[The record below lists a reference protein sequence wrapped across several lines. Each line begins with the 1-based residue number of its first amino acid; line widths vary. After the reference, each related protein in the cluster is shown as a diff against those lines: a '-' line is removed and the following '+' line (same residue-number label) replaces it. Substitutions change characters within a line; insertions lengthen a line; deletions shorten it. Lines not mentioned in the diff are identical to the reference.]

1 MIGAKRFISKNS
13 WVWAAL
19 GTLAIWTVI
28 SILSGGFSFK
38 TLFLNATLAT
48 FAFLLGIAELY
59 IITSG
64 EGAIDLS
71 VAYTFTL
78 TAYISAKM
86 FRGGSTL
93 TGILIILAVCIL
105 IGLLNAFVN
114 VCLHV
119 HAMIGTL
126 AVGYILY
133 SVVLV
138 YAQYSTMAPAK
149 GWASFIQSQIG
160 GFSVPT
166 AFCLL
171 LIAAMVVVLYHT
183 KFGKQ
188 LHAVGQGHLAAKFA
202 GIPVSRILTIS
213 FVASSLLA
221 GLGGVICCAYV
232 NGSYQTLGSTYQMS
246 AISAAM
252 IGGTLVSGD
261 KSSVVGT
268 YLGAVMLTLLGT
280 LLNLTGLDKGW
291 QYVIEGLIIILLLF
305 NGSSASKR

>member
-1 MIGAKRFISKNS
+1 MIAAKRFINKNS
-13 WVWAAL
+13 WVWAAV
-19 GTLAIWTVI
+19 GTLVIWTVI
-28 SILSGGFSFK
+28 SVMSGGFSFK

-48 FAFLLGIAELY
+48 FAFLLGISELF

-78 TAYISAKM
+78 AAYISAKM
-86 FRGGSTL
+86 FRSGTTL
-93 TGILIILAVCIL
+93 AGIAMIIAVCIL
-105 IGLLNAFVN
+105 IGLVNSFVN

-133 SVVLV
+133 TVVLI
-138 YAQYSTMAPAK
+138 YAQSSTMAPDKLWAK
-149 GWASFIQSQIG
+149 FCQSQIG

-166 AFCLL
+166 ALCLIV
-171 LIAAMVVVLYHT
+171 IAFMVVILYHT
-183 KFGKQ
+183 KFGKH

-202 GIPVSRILTIS
+202 GIPVKRILVIS
-213 FVASSLLA
+213 FVSSSLIA

-252 IGGTLVSGD
+252 IGGTLVSGG

-268 YLGAVMLTLLGT
+268 YFGAIMLTLLGT
-280 LLNLTGLDKGW
+280 LLNLTDLAKGW
-291 QYVIEGLIIILLLF
+291 QYVIEGLIIILLLISGTT
-305 NGSSASKR
+305 NKQR

>member
-1 MIGAKRFISKNS
+1 MDAAKKFIHKNS
-13 WVWAAL
+13 WVWAAA
-19 GTLAIWTVI
+19 GTLLIWCVI
-28 SILSGGFSFK
+28 SVMSGGFSLK
-38 TLFLNATLAT
+38 TMFLNATLAT
-48 FAFLLGIAELY
+48 FAFLLGISELF

-78 TAYISAKM
+78 SAYISAKL
-86 FRGGSTL
+86 FRSGTVL
-93 TGILIILAVCIL
+93 MGILLIIAVCIL
-105 IGLLNAFVN
+105 IGLVNSFVN

-126 AVGYILY
+126 AVGYILFTI
-133 SVVLV
+133 VLI
-138 YAQYSTMAPAK
+138 YAQSSTMAPDKLWAK
-149 GWASFIQSQIG
+149 FCQSQIG

-166 AFCLL
+166 ALCLIV
-171 LIAAMVVVLYHT
+171 IAFMVVVLYHT

-188 LHAVGQGHLAAKFA
+188 LHAVGQGHLAGKFA
-202 GIPVSRILTIS
+202 GVPVNRILVIS
-213 FVASSLLA
+213 FVSSSLIA

-232 NGSYQTLGSTYQMS
+232 NGSYQTLGDTYQMS

-252 IGGTLVSGD
+252 IGGTLVSGG

-280 LLNLTGLDKGW
+280 LLNLTGLAKGW
-291 QYVIEGLIIILLLF
+291 QYVIEGLIIIMLLVSGTG
-305 NGSSASKR
+305 NRR

>member
-1 MIGAKRFISKNS
+1 MIAAKRFIHKNS
-13 WVWAAL
+13 WVWAAI
-19 GTLAIWTVI
+19 GTLAIWAVI
-28 SILSGGFSFK
+28 SIISGGVSFK

-48 FAFLLGIAELY
+48 FAFLLGVAELF

-78 TAYISAKM
+78 SAYISAKM
-86 FRGGSTL
+86 FRDNTTL
-93 TGILIILAVCIL
+93 PGILIIIAVCVV
-105 IGLLNAFVN
+105 IGLVNAFVN

-126 AVGYILY
+126 AVGYILF

-138 YAQYSTMAPAK
+138 YAQFSTMAPDKSWAK
-149 GWASFIQSQIG
+149 FVQSQVG

-171 LIAAMVVVLYHT
+171 LIALLVVFLYHT

-202 GIPVSRILTIS
+202 GIPVNRILTIS
-213 FVASSLLA
+213 FVVSSLLA

-232 NGSYQTLGSTYQMS
+232 NGSYQTLGDTYQMS

-252 IGGTLVSGD
+252 IGGTLVSGG

-268 YLGAVMLTLLGT
+268 YFGAVMLTLLGT
-280 LLNLTGLDKGW
+280 LLNLTGLEKGW
-291 QYVIEGLIIILLLF
+291 QYVIEGLIIIMLLF
-305 NGSSASKR
+305 NGTSKKH